1 MQLFVYITNDHE
13 VVYPLMNEL
22 MARGIRGATSVEC
35 QGMLAAVSE
44 SDCEHPPMFS
54 TLRKFLN
61 PERESGKMIF
71 IVMKDEDIPIAKEV
85 VHKVCGDLRLPNT
98 GILFSVPVMNW
109 EGVSLK

>member
-1 MQLFVYITNDHE
+1 MQLFVYITNNHE
-13 VVYPLMNEL
+13 CISPLMNEL

-44 SDCEHPPMFS
+44 ADCEHPPIFS
-54 TLRKFLN
+54 SLRSFLN
-61 PERESGKMIF
+61 PERETGKMVF
-71 IVMKDEDIPIAKEV
+71 IVMKDEDIPVAKEA

-109 EGVSLK
+109 EGVSHK